1 MKSVRLLAGIATAC
15 GLLGASLPAP
25 AEPLGRLFFTPER
38 RAALERQRQLNIR
51 ETQQAIEGATLSV
64 SGVVQ
69 RSSGK
74 TTAWIN
80 GAPQNERDAGAGVHV
95 EIDRANPSRATVIAG
110 EESPASLRVGEAI
123 NRATRETTSGVDD
136 GRITVKR
143 DSARVK

>member
-1 MKSVRLLAGIATAC
+1 MNSVRLLAGIAAAC
-15 GLLGASLPAP
+15 GLLGASLPAS

-74 TTAWIN
+74 TTTWIN
-80 GAPQNERDAGAGVHV
+80 GAPQSERDAGAGVRV
-95 EIDRANPSRATVIAG
+95 EIDRANPSRTTVITG
-110 EESPASLRVGEAI
+110 EESPANLRVGEAI
-123 NRATRETTSGVDD
+123 NRATRETTSGVGD

-143 DSARVK
+143 DSARAK

>member
-1 MKSVRLLAGIATAC
+1 MKPVRFLAGIAAAC
-15 GLLGASLPAP
+15 GLLGASLPAS

-95 EIDRANPSRATVIAG
+95 EIDRANPSRTTVITD

-123 NRATRETTSGVDD
+123 NRATRETTSGVGD

-143 DSARVK
+143 EGARTK